1 MGLYFAS
8 YSGFY
13 FSLHQ
18 NFAAQYDHT
27 KGSDPGPG
35 PMVNTHTRTHKHTHT
50 HAHSHTHPWS
60 SGMYS
65 TFMACGLSLAS
76 SPVHGLTLKEIH
88 PHISGLL

>member
-35 PMVNTHTRTHKHTHT
+35 PMVNTHTRTHTHT
-50 HAHSHTHPWS
+50 HAHTDGVLGCIP
-60 SGMYS
+60 
-65 TFMACGLSLAS
+65 LSLAS